1 MGTIGIRF
9 RVEGKAC
16 SPTWAESYKML
27 KTINADTIVANA
39 MANIDAEYADLVAE
53 ASLVTL

>member
-1 MGTIGIRF
+1 
-9 RVEGKAC
+9 
-16 SPTWAESYKML
+16 ML